1 MKICSAHQ
9 PAFLPWLGLIH
20 KIIVSDI
27 FVFMDIAKF
36 GKRAFMHRNKI
47 EIEKLASNDSRS
59 YHINSDKI
67 FQTLGF
73 KAKRSLEEAVKD
85 LCLSF
90 EKGLIVNSFEND
102 LYYNVRRLKNIKA
115 K

>member
-1 MKICSAHQ
+1 MNA
-9 PAFLPWLGLIH
+9 P
-20 KIIVSDI
+20 VS
-27 FVFMDIAKF
+27 FFFSHFFNNYLSVFPKQYF
-36 GKRAFMHRNKI
+36 QKKNVVENFFPEKQQI
-47 EIEKLASNDSRS
+47 EIEKLPSTDNRS

-67 FQTLGF
+67 LRTLGF

-90 EKGLIVNSFEND
+90 KKGLINKSFEND
-102 LYYNVRRLKNIKA
+102 LYYNVRRLKNIQA

>member
-1 MKICSAHQ
+1 MSIQEIAILVKKVVEKI
-9 PAFLPWLGLIH
+9 FTDKEEIIIETLPG
-20 KIIVSDI
+20 
-27 FVFMDIAKF
+27 
-36 GKRAFMHRNKI
+36 
-47 EIEKLASNDSRS
+47 NDNRS

-67 FQTLGF
+67 LRALGF

-90 EKGLIVNSFEND
+90 KKGLIKKSFEND
-102 LYYNVRRLKNIKA
+102 LYYNVRRLKNIQA

>member
-1 MKICSAHQ
+1 M
-9 PAFLPWLGLIH
+9 PER
-20 KIIVSDI
+20 DI
-27 FVFMDIAKF
+27 KF
-36 GKRAFMHRNKI
+36 GGKMLKEYQI

>member
-1 MKICSAHQ
+1 MI
-9 PAFLPWLGLIH
+9 
-20 KIIVSDI
+20 
-27 FVFMDIAKF
+27 
-36 GKRAFMHRNKI
+36 
-47 EIEKLASNDSRS
+47 SRS
-59 YHINSDKI
+59 V
-67 FQTLGF
+67 FVTG
-73 KAKRSLEEAVKD
+73 EAVKD